1 MKLHATWIE
10 LKFNLIELSS
20 NLRIELKING
30 MQIGFLKNQNLLVT
44 VVLEKKALKTHIF
57 KKTLSISF
65 YLRMG

>member
-10 LKFNLIELSS
+10 LNWIQV
-20 NLRIELKING
+20 ELKING

-44 VVLEKKALKTHIF
+44 GVGKKGFENTHIQ
-57 KKTLSISF
+57 KTLSISF

>member
-10 LKFNLIELSS
+10 LKFNLIEMSS
-20 NLRIELKING
+20 NSRIELKING
-30 MQIGFLKNQNLLVT
+30 MQIGFLKNQNLLVI

>member
-1 MKLHATWIE
+1 MSEIACNFNWIE
-10 LKFNLIELSS
+10 FKFTNS
-20 NLRIELKING
+20 IELKING
-30 MQIGFLKNQNLLVT
+30 MQIGIKNVQNLLVT